1 MIQRHRITEMIKNA
15 DATTF
20 CKGRVKIHKNNKL
33 LVDTSNHIVI
43 SGRHWLMQRMFG
55 LPFDLQT
62 QQHEWLPT
70 WFSVGSGGASMDNP
84 FQPIWPTDN
93 DIELFNPL
101 TLNSTGGSRY
111 NNNNIKKMIDGV
123 SFESALTTKVT
134 MTLGYEDCAGQYI
147 NEAGLFISPSSETTE
162 TNFTMFSHV
171 TFPTIPKSNLVE
183 LLIEWYFI
191 F

>member
-1 MIQRHRITEMIKNA
+1 MILRHRITEMIKNA
-15 DATTF
+15 DSTTF

-33 LVDTSNHIVI
+33 LIDTSNHIVI

-55 LPFDLQT
+55 LPFDLST
-62 QQHEWLPT
+62 QQQEWLPN

-84 FQPIWPTDN
+84 FQPVWPTDN
-93 DIELFNPL
+93 DIDLFNPL
-101 TLNSTGGSRY
+101 SFNTTGGARY
-111 NNNNIKKMIDGV
+111 SSDYIKKMIDGV

-134 MTLGYEDCAGQYI
+134 MTLGYDDCAGQYI
-147 NEAGLFISPSSETTE
+147 NEAGVFISPTTENTE